1 MEIARPAPD
10 FSRIA
15 RAQGWWAE
23 GPIDSPGKVRDAV
36 RRAADV
42 VANTGQ
48 PALVDV
54 VTQLS

>member
-1 MEIARPAPD
+1 
-10 FSRIA
+10 
-15 RAQGWWAE
+15 
-23 GPIDSPGKVRDAV
+23 V